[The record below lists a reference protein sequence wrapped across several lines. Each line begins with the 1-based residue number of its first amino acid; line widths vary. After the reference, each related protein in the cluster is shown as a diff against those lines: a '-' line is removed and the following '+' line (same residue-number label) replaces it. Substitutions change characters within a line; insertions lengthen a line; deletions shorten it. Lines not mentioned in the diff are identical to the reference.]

1 MLVFSING
9 EKLQLL
15 TKCIQPFYFHTLKQG
30 RGHGREIS
38 FEMIYFVDSR
48 EIIKFLKILL
58 GLQLSL
64 EGDKAEKSAKMH
76 RLDAYL

>member
-15 TKCIQPFYFHTLKQG
+15 TKYIQPFYFHTLKQG

-38 FEMIYFVDSR
+38 FEMIHIIDSR
-48 EIIKFLKILL
+48 EIINFFLNVTWFTAIIR
-58 GLQLSL
+58 GR
-64 EGDKAEKSAKMH
+64 AEKSAKMH